1 MPATIRDVA
10 KRAGVGV
17 ATVSRVLNNSG
28 LVSES
33 ARQSVL
39 EAVAALNYVP
49 NPTARRLSL
58 GKTFTIAVIVP
69 FFTRPSFVERLRG
82 IYSVLG
88 DSRYDMIVMNVESI
102 ERRNKYFAEVPRPD
116 RVDGVIIVTLT
127 PNDEEVEAF
136 KASQVPVVL
145 VDTHH
150 PQLPSVMEDSVMGG
164 RTATQHLID
173 LGHTRIAYLSDVLDD
188 VFSATAASL
197 YRYRGYE
204 LALEAAGIPLREDYV
219 RQGRHSR
226 EEARRCARELFQ
238 LAEPPTAVFAAS
250 DTQAIGVME
259 AARDAGL
266 RVPEDISVIGY
277 DDLDVAEYLG
287 LTTMRQSLYE
297 SGKRGAELL
306 LQAMEGQL
314 TEPVEVEMP
323 VELVVRQ
330 SCRRIDHVDHA
341 SQVNSMNQ
349 HDEASD
355 LQRGGEH
362 HIHEPETGQTP

>member
-33 ARQSVL
+33 ARQLVL

-82 IYSVLG
+82 IDSVFT
-88 DSRYDMIVMNVESI
+88 DSRYDMIVMNVETI
-102 ERRNKYFAEVPRPD
+102 AKRNKYFAEVPRPD

-127 PNDEEVEAF
+127 PSDEEVQAF
-136 KASQVPVVL
+136 KAAQIPVVL

-150 PQLPSVMEDSVMGG
+150 PELTSVMEDSVWGG
-164 RTATQHLID
+164 RLATQHLID

-188 VFSATAASL
+188 VFSATAASQ
-197 YRYRGYE
+197 YRDHGYR
-204 LALEAAGIPLREDYV
+204 LALEAAGIPIREDYV
-219 RQGRHSR
+219 VQGRHSR
-226 EEARRCARELFQ
+226 EEARRCGAALF
-238 LAEPPTAVFAAS
+238 AMPDRPTAVFAAS

-259 AARDAGL
+259 AARNAGL
-266 RVPEDISVIGY
+266 RVPEDVSVIGY
-277 DDLDVAEYLG
+277 DDLDVADYLG
-287 LTTMRQSLYE
+287 LSTVRQSLFE

-306 LQAMEGQL
+306 LRTMEGQL
-314 TEPVEVEMP
+314 TEPVKVEMP

-330 SCRRIDHVDHA
+330 SCHRFEDA
-341 SQVNSMNQ
+341 SV
-349 HDEASD
+349 
-355 LQRGGEH
+355 
-362 HIHEPETGQTP
+362 